1 MPPATLAAVL
11 IALALLPAR
20 APQPAGAASTM
31 AAPAGALVRY
41 TNAEHGYTLS
51 IPAGWTRLS
60 GVRWTPAGVPADLT
74 AMTPDRQALL
84 GVMVAPTGGRAYAD
98 ADLQQVGEN
107 VIDQQDAVQ
116 GGRIRHSRVVI
127 QGVAFQASIATFR
140 HGGETQADSW
150 MAVLVAVRHR
160 RLYAFTG
167 LVYDRTIHFI
177 KKSNSNDGE
186 NPTPTDTA
194 TDVPFGGYRMRP
206 EGAAPRFAGAA
217 LAAPTAA
224 AGGGSWARA
233 LLPRPLA
240 TSAAGP
246 RGEVRLSARAVAA
259 GTPAVPA
266 IGHPG
271 RNACPTLIDE
281 QNPVVLDKNCAFGLE
296 RLLIAKS
303 FASITIDPRLADD
316 PRPAPAAGVDGFAQ
330 HADAADG
337 YAIDYPAQWARIGAA
352 EQAGGGFTVQASD
365 KKAVVTVA
373 VAPAGG
379 KVYSSADLRTIA
391 DHALEQT
398 GDLSFSKVTHRT
410 FRVNGGAVVLADDP
424 TVDVDVGGGAT
435 AQTHVTALVGAYHR
449 RVYAVVA
456 AVYHIGGGPAD
467 FGDVQARFFAPFDT
481 VARQAGAG
489 NFDAHDR
496 AQQLA
501 LASLTSLH
509 IDPRVRV
516 DSRPAAAVG
525 VDGFTAHTNAADG
538 YTISYPAAWARVA
551 SSGTDLSVR
560 SRDKKASLIAAVQP
574 AGGTVYAPADLRAVA
589 DREIAQIGKVS
600 PSSITYTTSLV
611 AGSPAVVAI
620 ASSVDVPTSQFGVA
634 SGTVTVV
641 VTARHRRLYGFLGF
655 AYQFGTDRP
664 GDSNVVA
671 SAMAQQLVL
680 ASLDMI
686 SFDPRIRDDPR
697 PAPLMGIDGFTT
709 HRDGAQ
715 GYAIGYPA
723 DWTEVSNPG
732 GGHTVRSPDK
742 RALLAVAVLPTNGKS
757 YSDAN
762 LRDLADGQIKQV
774 GQVGL
779 GGISHGAVRIG
790 GVTYQ
795 AASADVSPTSGGL
808 ATVGADSRMVVL
820 AAAHA
825 GRVYGFL
832 ALVNRSSGAGD
843 NNPRYDVENQIIAA
857 SFNTIVLS

>member
-1 MPPATLAAVL
+1 VVTPRFMPPATLAAVL

-41 TNAEHGYTLS
+41 TNAEHGYTLP

-116 GGRIRHSRVVI
+116 GGRIRHRRVVI

-140 HGGETQADSW
+140 HGGETQADNR

-160 RLYAFTG
+160 RLYAFAG

-177 KKSNSNDGE
+177 KKSNSNDSA

-194 TDVPFGGYRMRP
+194 TDVPFGGSRMRP
-206 EGAAPRFAGAA
+206 EGAAPRFARAA
-217 LAAPTAA
+217 LVAPTAA
-224 AGGGSWARA
+224 ASGGPWARA
-233 LLPRPLA
+233 SLPRPLA
-240 TSAAGP
+240 TAAVGP
-246 RGEVRLSARAVAA
+246 RGEARLSARAVAA

-266 IGHPG
+266 IGRPG

-281 QNPVVLDKNCAFGLE
+281 QNPVVLDKNCAFGPE
-296 RLLIAKS
+296 RLLIATS

-456 AVYHIGGGPAD
+456 AVYHVGSGPAD

-481 VARQAGAG
+481 VARQAGAS

-501 LASLTSLH
+501 LASLVSLR
-509 IDPRVRV
+509 I
-516 DSRPAAAVG
+516 
-525 VDGFTAHTNAADG
+525 
-538 YTISYPAAWARVA
+538 
-551 SSGTDLSVR
+551 
-560 SRDKKASLIAAVQP
+560 
-574 AGGTVYAPADLRAVA
+574 
-589 DREIAQIGKVS
+589 
-600 PSSITYTTSLV
+600 
-611 AGSPAVVAI
+611 
-620 ASSVDVPTSQFGVA
+620 
-634 SGTVTVV
+634 
-641 VTARHRRLYGFLGF
+641 
-655 AYQFGTDRP
+655 
-664 GDSNVVA
+664 
-671 SAMAQQLVL
+671 
-680 ASLDMI
+680 
-686 SFDPRIRDDPR
+686 DPRIRDDPR
-697 PAPLMGIDGFTT
+697 PAPSVGIDGFTT
-709 HRDGAQ
+709 HRDSAQ

-723 DWTEVSNPG
+723 DWTEVSNSG

-742 RALLAVAVLPTNGKS
+742 RALLAVAVFPTNGKS

-790 GVTYQ
+790 SVTYQ
-795 AASADVSPTSGGL
+795 AASADVSPTSGSL
-808 ATVGADSRMVVL
+808 ATVGADSRIVVL